1 MANTQVEDLP
11 GMATRPAVQMPR
23 IFNSLVV
30 KPRVSVWNENRA
42 ATTVHNLPAMQETQ
56 VQSLGWEDH
65 PGGGSGNPL
74 QYFCLGNIM
83 DGGAWWAITQGVAK
97 ESGMT

>member
-23 IFNSLVV
+23 IFDSLVV

-65 PGGGSGNPL
+65 LEEEVATRFSIFVWEISWTEEPGGL
-74 QYFCLGNIM
+74 
-83 DGGAWWAITQGVAK
+83 
-97 ESGMT
+97 